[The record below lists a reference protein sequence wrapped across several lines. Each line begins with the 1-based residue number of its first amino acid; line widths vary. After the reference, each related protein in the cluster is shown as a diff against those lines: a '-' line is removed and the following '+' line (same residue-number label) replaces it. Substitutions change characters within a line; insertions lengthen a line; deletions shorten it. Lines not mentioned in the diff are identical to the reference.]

1 MNPRG
6 PRGNAMET
14 LGPLRAKIDAIDDQ
28 IIDLLAQR
36 TDLVREVGAIKGRY
50 HLDLIQSDRV
60 VEVRERCAERGAKMG
75 LNPGMVRNMYTL
87 IIDEAHQMEQSIISG
102 L

>member
-1 MNPRG
+1 
-6 PRGNAMET
+6 MEA
-14 LGPLRAKIDAIDDQ
+14 LRPLRAKIDLIDDQ

-36 TDLVREVGAIKGRY
+36 MDMVREAGAIKAREN
-50 HLDLIQSDRV
+50 LALVQSDRV
-60 VEVRERCAERGAKMG
+60 TEVRERCAERGAKKG
-75 LNPGMVRNMYTL
+75 LNPGMVRNIYTL

>member
-1 MNPRG
+1 
-6 PRGNAMET
+6 MEA
-14 LGPLRAKIDAIDDQ
+14 LRPLRAKIDVIDDQ

-36 TDLVREVGAIKGRY
+36 MDAVREVGAIKAREN
-50 HLDLIQSDRV
+50 LDLVQSDRV
-60 VEVRERCAERGAKMG
+60 VEVRERCAERGAKKG
-75 LNPGMVRNMYTL
+75 LNPGMVRNIYTL